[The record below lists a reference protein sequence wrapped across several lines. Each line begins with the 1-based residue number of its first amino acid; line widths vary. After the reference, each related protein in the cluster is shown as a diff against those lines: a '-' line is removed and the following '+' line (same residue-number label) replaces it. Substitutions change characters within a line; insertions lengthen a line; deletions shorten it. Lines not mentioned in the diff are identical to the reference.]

1 MRLVNDEVFGGLVG
15 LGSDVLLVGLVVLVF
30 DLFLLS
36 SHNLA
41 LPYLIVDA
49 TVLPI

>member
-1 MRLVNDEVFGGLVG
+1 MRLVSDEVFGGLVG
-15 LGSDVLLVGLVVLVF
+15 LGSEGLLVGLVVLDI

-41 LPYLIVDA
+41 LP
-49 TVLPI
+49 